1 MKIKQNISFLSSSN
15 LVNIIFKK
23 ILKIKLHNFSIQSHQ
38 INVPTIKRQSRG
50 IKTTCKNWIK
60 VRLNPSRY
68 ISNMEAPGAG
78 GHLIR
83 SQWVW
88 LFLLCCVCYIVYSLG
103 TLPAIIYIFLHK
115 VFTLL
120 SFLIFWL
127 LHFNKIL
134 ANRDFSASSDCFFLE
149 TWCKLPWPH
158 TFYI

>member
-1 MKIKQNISFLSSSN
+1 MKNKTKYKFPLFKQSSKYDFL
-15 LVNIIFKK
+15 K
-23 ILKIKLHNFSIQSHQ
+23 ILRIKLHNFSIQSHQ

-134 ANRDFSASSDCFFLE
+134 ANRDFSAISDCFFLE
-149 TWCKLPWPH
+149 TWCKPPWPH